1 MLMTNSCESLSL
13 PRKNEKAFEVEQM
26 ENYMQWCGQDL
37 RWTAFAIIGL
47 GLWSQP
53 VAAQRVDAD
62 KIVAPSAA
70 VKIKIS
76 PEKPT
81 DLPALGSRKQHTLTE
96 AAVFAWQQF
105 IAHTWPAKA
114 QNGALNSRDQP
125 DAALRYGQKGPTGQ
139 VVWETFRHKVEL
151 FPGKGDPNGYVND
164 PNKDYGYDALP
175 AYVYNGGPIPPATN
189 QRATSAPFDNL
200 DEVNEILLCNMSAG
214 ISGTRILY
222 QAKANRV
229 LYKYSAQHRLF
240 EQDASVPGEMR
251 ANAAFNLHQSDE
263 KKFKLP
269 YLVLPSS
276 DPAKNALGTIEA
288 KSAWR
293 KLDANEDR
301 SRFYTNRVRFY
312 VTEIVDGMPQKRYRE
327 EEWGLVA
334 LHIIHKTKSSPVF
347 IYTSFSQI
355 DNIRAVDG
363 TVIEEPDG
371 LIKSEYRNI
380 SPFAPELRI
389 NKSDKTHGQEV
400 FVVAGSPGIAAG
412 SKQLFFQN
420 IGTFTHGVT
429 VPVAVQRRLY
439 EISSE
444 VRAANRAAHDA
455 IRAYDK
461 SAVWQYY
468 KLVNVQAA
476 TLPSF
481 VDRSVADNLSLD
493 DKASFFMANEVVE
506 TNVPLQQFS
515 GTLSPGDNEHP
526 HHFEHAGN
534 YDFGLYEVIG
544 QNKKDAPI
552 REERIVGEPII
563 NTYLRLGASAGQP
576 WRKLNTGGCVG
587 CHGPQGQSVGGD
599 FSVILARG
607 RVPSPESADDDG
619 KGSNRLLEELLSRFD
634 K

>member
-1 MLMTNSCESLSL
+1 MH
-13 PRKNEKAFEVEQM
+13 RR
-26 ENYMQWCGQDL
+26 GQEL

-47 GLWSQP
+47 GLCSQP
-53 VAAQRVDAD
+53 VAAQRGDTD
-62 KIVAPSAA
+62 KAVTPSTS
-70 VKIKIS
+70 VIIKIS

-81 DLPALGSRKQHTLTE
+81 DLPPLHGRKQNTLAE

-125 DAALRYGQKGPTGQ
+125 DVALRYGQKGPTGQ
-139 VVWETFRHKVEL
+139 VVWETFRHKAEL

-164 PNKDYGYDALP
+164 PGKDYGYDALP
-175 AYVYNGGPIPPATN
+175 AYVYADGAIPPASSQSASN
-189 QRATSAPFDNL
+189 APFDNL
-200 DEVNEILLCNMSAG
+200 DEVNEILLCDMSAG

-240 EQDASVPGEMR
+240 EDNAQVPGKMR

-263 KKFKLP
+263 KKFRLP

-276 DPAKNALGTIEA
+276 DPSKNALGTIEA

-312 VTEIVDGMPQKRYRE
+312 VNEIVDGMPQKRYRE

-371 LIKSEYRNI
+371 LVKSEYRNI
-380 SPFAPELRI
+380 PPFAPELRI

-412 SKQLFFQN
+412 SKQLFYQN
-420 IGTFTHGVT
+420 IGMFKHGVT
-429 VPVAVQRRLY
+429 VPIAVQRRLY
-439 EISSE
+439 EISSD

-461 SAVWQYY
+461 NAVWQYY

-515 GTLSPGDNEHP
+515 GTLSRGDDDHP
-526 HHFEHAGN
+526 PVFEHAGN
-534 YDFGLYEVIG
+534 YDFGLFDLPGRYE
-544 QNKKDAPI
+544 KDAPI
-552 REERIVGEPII
+552 QSERVLGEPII
-563 NTYLRLGASAGQP
+563 NTYLRPGAPAGQP

-607 RVPSPESADDDG
+607 RVLSPESADDDG
-619 KGSNRLLEELLSRFD
+619 KGSNRLLEQYLSDARSTR
-634 K
+634 